1 MPRPDVQF
9 DPTAPGRADAR
20 PAGAGR
26 VDEGRPRRAYLHPFR
41 LGKALAGQSVL
52 AATVLFAGDA
62 AGTWHTPWFVVFPV
76 VFGGLL
82 LAGTVGTVHYV
93 MRRRRSAISAS
104 TDSTDA
110 PASTSGSQAIR

>member
-9 DPTAPGRADAR
+9 DPTVDAR
-20 PAGAGR
+20 TPGVGPAGG
-26 VDEGRPRRAYLHPFR
+26 DRPRRRYLHPFR

-52 AATVLFAGDA
+52 AAAVLFAGDA
-62 AGTWHTPWFVVFPV
+62 ADAWHTPWFVVFPV

-104 TDSTDA
+104 TDSTGA
-110 PASTSGSQAIR
+110 PPSSSGSQAIR